1 MDVFLGSDGKSENL
15 RRDARVLQ
23 LLKVPE
29 VSCTRRDSS
38 SDLRPCAGT
47 VACDLCSLLDLMG
60 SAGAGLVVESTC
72 TVTLVAQVLIFL
84 LPLHVSLR
92 TKILIWEILAHLT

>member
-1 MDVFLGSDGKSENL
+1 MFLGSNGKSENL
-15 RRDARVLQ
+15 RRDACVLQ
-23 LLKVPE
+23 LLKVPG

-47 VACDLCSLLDLMG
+47 VARDLCSRLDLMG
-60 SAGAGLVVESTC
+60 SAGAGLVGESTY

-84 LPLHVSLR
+84 LPLHVSSR
-92 TKILIWEILAHLT
+92 TKIFIWEFLAHVT